1 MTVSKASPPLTDLAY
16 DHQGSA
22 SAEPQRL
29 RGSIDSKMSSNENF
43 HPASGDLP
51 VYFILPE
58 KFMPDRIPQS
68 VNEGWR
74 GFGLGIH
81 AWTLQTYLRLR
92 EIGFNCELVTEMPPS
107 GLVVAHGHTLRAF
120 GRNHPR
126 TAEVFLIC
134 VKGDGDWVSDA
145 DLHVVQ
151 NLDEERKRYDSHYL
165 PHWPQPG
172 LLPRDSTRGNRF
184 DVVSFFGHERNLAP
198 EIVSPEWE
206 QSLCGMGLE
215 WQPILSTNHWL
226 DPAGIDARVTDYRGV
241 DVVVAVRSFEKREMR
256 RTRSY
261 CQKPATKLYNA
272 WLAGVPAVLGIESA
286 FRAERRSDL
295 DYIEVASV
303 EEATEALRRLKADPA
318 LRTAMVSN
326 GRQRAAEFKPES
338 IVQAW
343 RSFLTQTALTKFQ
356 RKLQAPRLRRA
367 MARVRRRSAIFIDRQ
382 DLKVR
387 RKLTSLI

>member
-1 MTVSKASPPLTDLAY
+1 MTVSKVNPPLTDLTY
-16 DHQGSA
+16 DNQGPA
-22 SAEPQRL
+22 TAGPLRL
-29 RGSIDSKMSSNENF
+29 RGNTDSEMSSSEDLL
-43 HPASGDLP
+43 PASGDLP

-58 KFMPDRIPQS
+58 RFMPDRIPRS

-92 EIGFNCELVTEMPPS
+92 EIGFNCELVTEMPRT
-107 GLVVAHGHTLRAF
+107 GLVVAHGHALRSL
-120 GRNHPR
+120 GRSHTRSP
-126 TAEVFLIC
+126 EVLLIC

-145 DLHVVQ
+145 DLHIVQ
-151 NLDEERKRYDSHYL
+151 NLDEARKRYDSHYL

-198 EIVSPEWE
+198 EIVSPDWA
-206 QSLCGMGLE
+206 QSLSGMGLE

-226 DPAGIDARVTDYRGV
+226 DPAGIDARVIDYRGV
-241 DVVVAVRSFEKREMR
+241 DVVVAVRSFEKRDMR

-272 WLAGVPAVLGIESA
+272 WLAGVPAVLGVESA
-286 FRAERRSDL
+286 FRAERQSDL
-295 DYIEVASV
+295 DYIEVASI
-303 EEATEALRRLKADPA
+303 EEATDALRRLKSDPA
-318 LRTAMVSN
+318 LRTAMVAN
-326 GRQRAAEFKPES
+326 GQRRAAEVEPES

-343 RSFLTQTALTKFQ
+343 RSFLTQTALPKFQ
-356 RKLQAPRLRRA
+356 RKMQAPRLRQVI
-367 MARVRRRSAIFIDRQ
+367 ARVRRRSAIFIDRQ

-387 RKLTSLI
+387 RALTSLT